1 MTKRINILLAILL
14 AALIALN
21 VFLFRAQDR
30 KAPEI
35 TFSMTPVYYEGDDDS
50 VLLTGITA
58 VDNKDGDV
66 SDSLIVDHIIDS
78 DDGSSVTVYYSAKDS
93 SNNVSK
99 ASRTIEVHRI
109 IVPVEPEEEEDDE

>member
-14 AALIALN
+14 AVLIALN
-21 VFLFRAQDR
+21 VFLFRSQDR

-35 TFSMTPVYYEGDDDS
+35 TFTMTPVYYEGDAES

-58 VDNKDGDV
+58 TDNKDGDV

-78 DDGSSVTVYYSAKDS
+78 DDGSSITVYYAAKDS
-93 SNNVSK
+93 SNNVAK
-99 ASRTIEVHRI
+99 ASRKVEVHRV
-109 IVPVEPEEEEDDE
+109 IVPEPEPEEDEEN